1 MKAHLTTPKFLSLLV
16 LIFFQAIAFYTSAQ
30 PGQGTISGSIQN
42 IDNQPLEGINVGLQ
56 GTTFG
61 NSTDEQGRFEIRNV
75 TEGTYTLVASGV
87 GYSASKQNVTVVRGK
102 TTRLELQ
109 LNESTQQLSEI
120 VVSGSANT
128 YIANSPS
135 PSLRLQTPILETPQ
149 NIQVITGQVLADQ
162 QVFDMLEG
170 VSRNVSGVTKLE
182 HWDNYARLNM
192 RGSRIAPF
200 RNGMNVQS
208 SWGPLAEDMSM
219 VERIEFVKGPAGF
232 MMANGE
238 PSGFYNV
245 VTKKP
250 TGLTRGA
257 ATLTVG
263 SFDTYRATTDLDGKL
278 SKDGKLLYRLNLMGQ
293 LRGSHRDFEYTN
305 RYTIAPVIKYQL
317 NERTSLTAEYTYQ
330 YAQMSAIGSA
340 YVFSAN
346 GYGDLPRNA
355 TIAEPNLDPSVM
367 NDHSSFLILEH
378 KISDNWKVTGQLAY
392 FNYNQ
397 VGSSLW
403 IDSVRT
409 NGDLYRSVSS
419 WDAFNE
425 GKFGQIFV
433 NGEVKT
439 GPVSHRILGGLD
451 LGNKRYIADWNQSFS
466 LNGFER
472 FNIYNPVYSV
482 PMDSLPQFDRSRSLR
497 QRAGAN
503 ILSQSYSGLY
513 LQDELRFWGDR
524 IRLTLAGRLTS
535 AKDSQYGSG
544 TDETVFTPRIGIS
557 GSINKQTTV
566 YALYDQAFVPQAGA
580 DFSGEAFDPITG
592 NNIEA
597 GLKKDWL
604 GGRWNSTL
612 SLYRIIKN
620 NVLTTDPE
628 HINFSTQLG
637 QTQTQGVEVDVRGE
651 IFRGLNLTLNYAYTD
666 SKVTEDTNPENI
678 GNAVPGAT
686 KHVTNSW
693 LSYRLGNGVFK
704 GIGVSLGYQWQ
715 LERSSW
721 FIFDGSESS
730 LPDYFRMDG
739 AVSWQND
746 KFNIALNVNNIL
758 NEYLF
763 SGSPYVNYYYWQ
775 TEAPRN
781 FRLTLGYKF

>member
-1 MKAHLTTPKFLSLLV
+1 MPQILRSWLMSLLV
-16 LIFFQAIAFYTSAQ
+16 ILFSGQLVAQ
-30 PGQGTISGSIQN
+30 STQGTISGYIQSSN
-42 IDNQPLEGINVGLQ
+42 TQPLTGINVGLE
-56 GTTFG
+56 GTTLG
-61 NSTDEQGRFEIRNV
+61 NATDEQGKFEIHNV
-75 TEGTYTLVASGV
+75 PQGKYTLVASGV
-87 GYSASKQNVTVVRGK
+87 GYSASKQNVTVEAGK

-109 LNESTQQLSEI
+109 LNESTQQLDEI
-120 VVSGSANT
+120 VVSGAANT
-128 YIANSPS
+128 YVANRASS
-135 PSLRLQTPILETPQ
+135 SLRFQTPLLETPQ
-149 NIQVITGQVLADQ
+149 NIQVITNKVIADQ
-162 QVFDMLEG
+162 QIFDMLEG

-208 SWGPLAEDMSM
+208 TWGPLAEDMSM

-250 TGLTRGA
+250 TGITKGEASLTF
-257 ATLTVG
+257 G

-278 SKDGKLLYRLNLMGQ
+278 SADGKLLYRLNLMGQ
-293 LRGSHRDFEYTN
+293 LKGSHRDFEYNN
-305 RYTIAPVIKYQL
+305 RYSIAPVIKYQL
-317 NERTSLTAEYTYQ
+317 SDQTSLTAEYTYQ

-340 YVFSAN
+340 YAFSAK
-346 GYGDLPRNA
+346 GYADLPRNA

-367 NDHSSFLILEH
+367 KDHSAFLILEH
-378 KISDNWKVTGQLAY
+378 KLNNTWKLTGQLAY
-392 FNYNQ
+392 FNYSQ

-403 IDSVRT
+403 IDSVHT
-409 NGDLYRSVSS
+409 NGNLYRNVGI

-425 GKFGQIFV
+425 GKFGQIFI
-433 NGEVKT
+433 NGDVKT
-439 GPVSHRILGGLD
+439 GPVSHRILAGLD
-451 LGNKRYIADWNQSFS
+451 LGNKKYIAGWNQSFA
-466 LNGFER
+466 LKGYET
-472 FNIYNPVYSV
+472 FNIYNPAYSV
-482 PMDSLPQFDRSRSLR
+482 PMDSLPVFDRTRSLR

-513 LQDELRFWGDR
+513 LQDELRFWQDR

-544 TDETVFTPRIGIS
+544 TDETVFTPRVGIS
-557 GSINKQTTV
+557 GSLNKQTSLYV
-566 YALYDQAFVPQAGA
+566 LYDQAFVPQAGL
-580 DFSGEAFDPITG
+580 DFYGNAFDPITG

-604 GGRWNSTL
+604 SGRWNSTL
-612 SLYRIIKN
+612 SFYQIIKN

-637 QTQTQGVEVDVRGE
+637 QTKTQGIELDIRGE
-651 IFRGLNLTLNYAYTD
+651 IVNGLNLTVNYAYTD
-666 SKVTEDTNPENI
+666 SKVTKDTNPENV
-678 GNAVPGAT
+678 GVAVPGAT
-686 KHVTNSW
+686 KHITNSW
-693 LSYRLGNGVFK
+693 LSYRLGNGMLK
-704 GIGVSLGYQWQ
+704 GVGISLGYQWQ
-715 LERSSW
+715 VERSSW
-721 FIFDGSESS
+721 FVFDGTEQS

-739 AVSWQND
+739 ALSWQNE

-763 SGSPYVNYYYWQ
+763 SGSPYSTYYYWQ

>member
-1 MKAHLTTPKFLSLLV
+1 MKAHLNKPKILRLFA
-16 LIFFQAIAFYTSAQ
+16 LILFQTITYYTIAQS
-30 PGQGTISGSIQN
+30 GQGTISGSIQN
-42 IDNQPLEGINVGLQ
+42 TENQPLEGINVGLQ

-75 TEGTYTLVASGV
+75 AEGTYTLVASGV

-120 VVSGSANT
+120 VVSGAANT

-162 QVFDMLEG
+162 QIFDMLEG

-378 KISDNWKVTGQLAY
+378 KLSDTWKVTGQLAY

-397 VGSSLW
+397 IGSSLW

-439 GPVSHRILGGLD
+439 GPINHRILGGLD

-466 LNGFER
+466 LNGYER

-513 LQDELRFWGDR
+513 LQDEFRFWGDR

-544 TDETVFTPRIGIS
+544 TDETVFTPRVGIS

-580 DFSGEAFDPITG
+580 DFSGKAFDPITG
-592 NNIEA
+592 NNLEA

-612 SLYRIIKN
+612 SFYRIIKN

-651 IFRGLNLTLNYAYTD
+651 IVRGLNLTLNYAYTD

-686 KHVTNSW
+686 KHITNSW
-693 LSYRLGNGVFK
+693 LSYRLGHGTFK

-739 AVSWQND
+739 AISWQND

-763 SGSPYVNYYYWQ
+763 SGSPYGSYYYWQ